1 LMNKSESRLAL
12 RIVLLYVLLAGLL
25 DVVSDQVLALFN
37 FEPGWFFDTV
47 VAKDS
52 AFVLLTA
59 VLLYWLVRRELKRLK
74 LAEAERRASDVRLLN
89 ILDVDPDAIIATDV
103 GQRIL
108 LLNKSAERIFG
119 YSAGQVLGRSLD
131 LLLPKQR
138 LEEWLQSVPDLAN
151 TSGLVRTAAEPL
163 TVSGQRKDGS
173 EFPAEVSLS
182 ASAQNGQTTFTFVL
196 RDITRRTQ
204 AREALRES
212 EERYRSMIT
221 AMQEGIIF
229 QDAEGVILTCNAS
242 AERMLGLSADQ
253 MMGRTSLDPRWQ
265 TIHEDGSPF
274 PSETRPAMVTLRTGQ
289 PLSNVVMGVY
299 KPDGALTWLSVN
311 SQPLFRA
318 GESSPYGVVVTFAD
332 ITDRR
337 QAELAVRE
345 SEARYRA
352 LVDSSID
359 GILLTAP
366 DGRIFA
372 ANAAACEI
380 LGRTEE
386 EIRQA
391 GRDGVVD
398 PSDPRL
404 AVALEGRARTGKFR
418 SELFLISKN
427 GTRFPCEVSSSV
439 FKGEGGQVRTSM
451 IIRDI
456 TERKRVEEALRLANA
471 YNRSLIEAS
480 LDPLVTIG
488 PDGKVTDVNTATEH
502 VTGRSRQDLIGTDF
516 SDYFTEPGKARAGY
530 QQVFR
535 EGLVRD
541 YELGLLHRDG
551 HVTSV
556 LYNASVYRDEAGQV
570 VGVFAAARD
579 ITDRRRAE
587 QAVSQLAAIV
597 ESSDDAI
604 TSTTLDGIVVSW
616 NAGAERLYGYAA
628 AEIIGRSVSMLLP
641 PERHDELTRLLDRVG
656 RGESTRHLETTRRAK
671 DGRNVDVSLTV
682 SPTRNAQGQIVGA
695 STIAR
700 DITERVQA
708 YQLLERRVEERTRE
722 LTTLLEIS
730 HTVASTLE
738 LKPLLRLIFDQLKS
752 VMNYTSAAIFT
763 LEDEELVLVEYEAPV
778 PQRPAQPLRLP
789 LEQAGAGLDVIRCRE
804 PVIVGDVKGDIP
816 LAQALRG
823 VTVGDVKA
831 IFGYA
836 RSWMAIPIMSKD
848 RVIGMLS
855 LTYGEPNHYTPHHAS
870 LAQTIA
876 NQAAIAIENAKLY
889 EEAQQVAALQ
899 ERQRL
904 ARELHDAVTQTLFSA
919 SLIAEVLPRLWE
931 NDQAEGREYLEDLR
945 RLTRGALAEMRA
957 MLLELRPSAL
967 NESDL
972 GDLLRQLAD
981 AIAGRSRLSV
991 AVDIQARRS
1000 LPSDVKVALYRVAQ
1014 EALNNVAKHSK
1025 ANCVTIGLQDVVPI
1039 QEGYSAGGVEL
1050 YVSDDGQGFDRAPT
1064 SPEHFG
1070 LGIMRERSDAIGA
1083 TLDIESKPGQGTRVT
1098 IVWRAAPSG
1107 DVGKE

>member
-1 LMNKSESRLAL
+1 MA
-12 RIVLLYVLLAGLL
+12 
-25 DVVSDQVLALFN
+25 
-37 FEPGWFFDTV
+37 
-47 VAKDS
+47 
-52 AFVLLTA
+52 
-59 VLLYWLVRRELKRLK
+59 
-74 LAEAERRASDVRLLN
+74 AERLN
-89 ILDVDPDAIIATDV
+89 
-103 GQRIL
+103 
-108 LLNKSAERIFG
+108 
-119 YSAGQVLGRSLD
+119 
-131 LLLPKQR
+131 
-138 LEEWLQSVPDLAN
+138 
-151 TSGLVRTAAEPL
+151 
-163 TVSGQRKDGS
+163 VSGQRKDGS
-173 EFPAEVSLS
+173 EFPAEVSPS
-182 ASAQNGQTTFTFVL
+182 ASAQNGQTTLTFIV

-221 AMQEGIIF
+221 AMQEGVLF
-229 QDAEGVILTCNAS
+229 QDADGVILTCNAS
-242 AERMLGLSADQ
+242 AERILGLAADQ
-253 MMGRTSLDPRWQ
+253 MIGRTSLDPPWQ
-265 TIHEDGSPF
+265 AIHEDGAPF
-274 PSETRPAMVTLRTGQ
+274 PGETHPAMMTLRTGQ
-289 PLSNVVMGVY
+289 PMSNVVMGVH
-299 KPDGALTWLSVN
+299 KAAGALAWVSIN
-311 SQPLFRA
+311 SQPLFHA

-337 QAELAVRE
+337 RAGQALQE
-345 SEARYRA
+345 SEARYRS

-366 DGRIFA
+366 DGCILA
-372 ANAAACEI
+372 ANAAACQI

-386 EIRQA
+386 EICQA

-404 AVALEGRARTGKFR
+404 VAALEERARTGRSR
-418 SELFLISKN
+418 SELFLIGKD
-427 GTRFPCEVSSSV
+427 GTRLPCEVSSSL
-439 FKGEGGQVRTSM
+439 FKGEGGQLRTSM

-456 TERKRVEEALRLANA
+456 TERKRAEEALRLANA

-488 PDGKVTDVNTATEH
+488 PDGKITDVNTATEH
-502 VTGRSRQDLIGTDF
+502 ATGRSRQDLIGRDF
-516 SDYFTEPGKARAGY
+516 SDYFTEPEKARAGY

-556 LYNASVYRDEAGQV
+556 LYNATVYRDEAGHV

-587 QAVSQLAAIV
+587 AAMSQLAAIV

-604 TSTTLDGIVVSW
+604 TSTTLEGAIVSW
-616 NAGAERLYGYAA
+616 NAGAQRLYGYTA
-628 AEIIGRSVSMLLP
+628 AEIIGRSASILLP
-641 PERHDELTRLLDRVG
+641 PERHDDFPQILEQIK
-656 RGESTRHLETTRRAK
+656 RGQSIRHLETTRRAK

-682 SPTRNAQGQIVGA
+682 SPIKNAEGQTVGA

-700 DITERVQA
+700 DITERVHA
-708 YQLLERRVEERTRE
+708 YKLLEQHVEERTRQ

-752 VMNYTSAAIFT
+752 VVSYTSAAIFT
-763 LEDEELVLVEYEAPV
+763 LENDELAIVEYEAPI
-778 PQRPAQPLRLP
+778 PQRPPQPLRLP
-789 LEQAGAGLDVIRCRE
+789 LEQSGRGQEVIRCRE
-804 PVIVGDVKGDIP
+804 PVIVDDVKGDIP
-816 LAQALRG
+816 LARALASQTDTD
-823 VTVGDVKA
+823 VTA
-831 IFGYA
+831 TFSYA
-836 RSWMAIPIMSKD
+836 HSWMGIPLRVKD
-848 RVIGMLS
+848 KVIGMLD
-855 LTYGEPNHYTPHHAS
+855 LTYSEPNHYTSQHAS

-889 EEAQQVAALQ
+889 EQAQEVAALQ

-931 NDQAEGREYLEDLR
+931 SDQAEAREYLEDLR

-972 GDLLRQLAD
+972 SDLLCQLAD
-981 AIAGRSRLSV
+981 AITGRARLPV
-991 AVDIQARRS
+991 AVDTQTQRS
-1000 LPSDVKVALYRVAQ
+1000 LPSEVKVGLYRVAQ
-1014 EALNNVAKHSK
+1014 EALNNVAKHAKPSH
-1025 ANCVTIGLQDVVPI
+1025 VTVSLRDVAPS
-1039 QEGYSAGGVEL
+1039 QEGQGTGGVEL
-1050 YVSDDGQGFDRAPT
+1050 CISDDGQGFDLTRT
-1064 SPEHFG
+1064 FPEHFG
-1070 LGIMRERSDAIGA
+1070 LGIMRERADAIGA

-1098 IVWRAAPSG
+1098 VIWRAAPAE
-1107 DVGKE
+1107 DLGKE

>member
-1 LMNKSESRLAL
+1 MNKSESRLAL
-12 RIVLLYVLLAGLL
+12 RIVVLYVLGAGLL

-37 FEPGWFFDTV
+37 FEPRWFFNTV

-52 AFVLLTA
+52 AFVLFTS

-89 ILDVDPDAIIATDV
+89 ILDVDPDAIIAMDV

-108 LLNKSAERIFG
+108 LFNKSAERIFG
-119 YSAGQVLGRSLD
+119 YSAGEVLGRSLD
-131 LLLPKQR
+131 LLLPKQM
-138 LEEWLQSVPDLAN
+138 LEECLQSIPDIRN
-151 TSGLVRTAAEPL
+151 TSGLVRMTAERL
-163 TVSGQRKDGS
+163 SVSGRRKDGS
-173 EFPAEVSLS
+173 EFPSEVNIS
-182 ASAQNGQTTFTFVL
+182 ASVQEGQTTFTFVL

-229 QDAEGVILTCNAS
+229 QDADGVILTCNAS

-253 MMGRTSLDPRWQ
+253 MMGRTLLDPRWQ
-265 TIHEDGSPF
+265 AIHEDGSPF
-274 PSETRPAMVTLRTGQ
+274 PGETHPAMVTLRTGQ
-289 PLSNVVMGVY
+289 SLSNVVMGVH
-299 KPDGALTWLSVN
+299 KPDGARLWLSVN
-311 SQPLFRA
+311 SQPLFHA
-318 GESSPYGVVVTFAD
+318 GESSLYGVVVTFSD

-337 QAELAVRE
+337 QAELALRE

-359 GILLTAP
+359 GIFLTAP
-366 DGRIFA
+366 DGRILA
-372 ANAAACEI
+372 ANAAACQI

-386 EIRQA
+386 EICQVDR
-391 GRDGVVD
+391 GGVVD
-398 PSDPRL
+398 ISDPRL
-404 AVALEGRARTGKFR
+404 AVALEERQRTGKFR
-418 SELFLISKN
+418 RELFLIHKD

-439 FKGEGGQVRTSM
+439 FKGEGGQLRTSM

-456 TERKRVEEALRLANA
+456 TERKRAEEALRLANA

-488 PDGKVTDVNTATEH
+488 PDGKITDVNTATEQ

-530 QQVFR
+530 RQVFR

-616 NAGAERLYGYAA
+616 NAGAERLYGYSA
-628 AEIIGRSVSMLLP
+628 AEIIGRSISILLP
-641 PERHDELTRLLDRVG
+641 PERHDDFPQILEG
-656 RGESTRHLETTRRAK
+656 IKRGQSIRHFETTRRAK
-671 DGRNVDVSLTV
+671 DGQNVDVSLTV
-682 SPTRNAQGQIVGA
+682 SPIKNAEGQMVGA

-700 DITERVQA
+700 DITERVHA
-708 YQLLERRVEERTRE
+708 YQLLERRVEERTRQ

-752 VMNYTSAAIFT
+752 VVNYTSAAIFT
-763 LEDEELVLVEYEAPV
+763 LEDEELVLVEYQAPI
-778 PQRPAQPLRLP
+778 PQRPVQSVRLP
-789 LEQAGAGLDVIRCRE
+789 LEQAGLGQDVIRCRE

-816 LAQALRG
+816 LARALQR
-823 VTVGDVKA
+823 VTGGDMKA
-831 IFGYA
+831 IFSYA
-836 RSWMAIPIMSKD
+836 HSWMAIPLMSKD
-848 RVIGMLS
+848 KVIGMLG
-855 LTYGEPNHYTPHHAS
+855 LTYSEPNHYTPQHAS
-870 LAQTIA
+870 LAQTIG

-889 EEAQQVAALQ
+889 EQAQEVAALQ

-991 AVDIQARRS
+991 AVDIQAQRS

-1014 EALNNVAKHSK
+1014 EALNNVAKHAK
-1025 ANCVTIGLQDVVPI
+1025 ANCVTMGLQDVAPL
-1039 QEGYSAGGVEL
+1039 QEGQDAGGVEL
-1050 YVSDDGQGFDRAPT
+1050 GISDDGQGFDLAPT

-1070 LGIMRERSDAIGA
+1070 LGIMHERADAIGA
-1083 TLDIESKPGQGTRVT
+1083 ALDIESKPGQGTRVT
-1098 IVWRAAPSG
+1098 VVWRAAPSD
-1107 DVGKE
+1107 DVEKE